1 MPYDP
6 TNLLAARAAEILRDN
21 DTGALIKAAPNL
33 YPHQW
38 SWDAALVSIGLGHID
53 LDRAI
58 AELRH
63 LFRGQ
68 WRNGLIPHIQYDANT
83 PASAYFP
90 DAGRW
95 ASHYVSPDAPQDV
108 ATSGIVQ
115 PPVHAFAVRRLIDQ
129 APLEQGAEIAREFFR
144 PLMNWHRYLLS
155 ARDPENSG
163 LVTIVHPWESGM
175 DNSPRWDTALA
186 RIEVPRD
193 DLPPYTR
200 RDLAHVSDP
209 SQRPTDED
217 YDRYIW
223 ILEVLKQ
230 SRYRVDVAYQQ
241 LPFRVKDVFITA
253 LLVAGNESLMHIASI
268 AGADL
273 EDMDIIEEWI
283 SIGRRGL
290 ADRWDDATGRCLDYD
305 VVSATEID
313 VDTIASISPIFAGQV
328 SRGVRQAI
336 IDRWRSPVLAG
347 HPDLRWQL
355 PPTTSLDASQFSP
368 TRYWRGPVWP
378 VINWLTWY
386 AWQRNGEF
394 ALADE
399 LREQA
404 LAQIEASGFYE
415 YVNPV
420 TGEGMGSDAQS
431 WTAAA
436 VLDWLAD

>member
-6 TNLLAARAAEILRDN
+6 TNPLAARAAEILRDN
-21 DTGALIKAAPNL
+21 DTGALVKAAPSL

-68 WRNGLIPHIQYDANT
+68 WRNGLIPHIQYDANAT
-83 PASAYFP
+83 AAAYFP
-90 DAGRW
+90 DAERW
-95 ASHYVSPDAPQDV
+95 ASRYVSPDAPQDV

-115 PPVHAFAVRRLIDQ
+115 PPVHAFAVRQLIGL
-129 APLEQGAEIAREFFR
+129 ASLEQGTEIAREFFR
-144 PLMNWHRYLLS
+144 PLMNWHRYLHS

-163 LVTIVHPWESGM
+163 LITIVHPWESGM
-175 DNSPRWDTALA
+175 DNSPRWDSAMA
-186 RIEVPRD
+186 RIEVPKD

-209 SQRPTDED
+209 SQRPTNED

-223 ILEVLKQ
+223 ILEVLKR
-230 SRYRVDVAYQQ
+230 SRYRVDVGYDQ
-241 LPFRVKDVFITA
+241 LPFRVKDVFFTA

-283 SIGRRGL
+283 ALGRRGL
-290 ADRWDDATGRCLDYD
+290 TARWDDATGRCLDYD
-305 VVSATEID
+305 VVSDTEID

-336 IDRWRSPVLAG
+336 IDRWQSSALTG
-347 HPDLRWQL
+347 HPDLRWKL
-355 PPTTSLDASQFSP
+355 PPSTSLDAPQFNT

-378 VINWLTWY
+378 VINWLTWH

-404 LAQIEASGFYE
+404 LAQIAASGFYE
-415 YVNPV
+415 YMNPV

-436 VLDWLAD
+436 VLDWLAE